1 MRSDPDHDVCR
12 EREFNLQEQIRYLK
26 GQITYLQEELAS
38 TEDELNKAVE
48 KLNRYDDADGA

>member
-1 MRSDPDHDVCR
+1 MGADPEHEDCR

-38 TEDELNKAVE
+38 TEDDLNRAVE
-48 KLNRYDDADGA
+48 KLKRYDEADGA